1 MKIKKVLL
9 PIFALLVLASCNKE
23 IETYEKK
30 DVKVD
35 SVFDN
40 IEKKSE
46 EEKPEESKEEEKKEE
61 EANENKEEN
70 KQETEAN
77 NNNNNENNNQI
88 NNENNNN
95 NQNQAAQTRQTT
107 GLVNMRETPTANE
120 DNYILSVPQG
130 ENVEFLEEVYQGEIS
145 WSKVRYQNTTGFI
158 RSDLLDKK

>member
-23 IETYEKK
+23 VETYEKK

-46 EEKPEESKEEEKKEE
+46 EEKPEETKEEEKKEE
-61 EANENKEEN
+61 EKDQENKEEN
-70 KQETEAN
+70 KPQPEAN
-77 NNNNNENNNQI
+77 NNNNTEN

-107 GLVNMRETPTANE
+107 GLVNMRETPTADAE
-120 DNYILSVPQG
+120 NYILSIPQG
-130 ENVEFLEEVYQGEIS
+130 ENVEFIEEVYQGEIS

-158 RSDLLDKK
+158 RSDLLEKK

>member
-23 IETYEKK
+23 VETYEKK

-46 EEKPEESKEEEKKEE
+46 EEKPEETKEEEKKEE
-61 EANENKEEN
+61 EKDQENKEEN
-70 KQETEAN
+70 KPEAEAN
-77 NNNNNENNNQI
+77 NNNNTEN

-107 GLVNMRETPTANE
+107 GLVNMRETPTADAE
-120 DNYILSVPQG
+120 NYIRSIPQG
-130 ENVEFLEEVYQGEIS
+130 ENVEFIEEVYQGEIS

-158 RSDLLDKK
+158 RSDLLR

>member
-23 IETYEKK
+23 VETYEKK

-70 KQETEAN
+70 KQEAEAN
-77 NNNNNENNNQI
+77 NNNNNEN

-107 GLVNMRETPTANE
+107 VLVNMRETPTANE

-158 RSDLLDKK
+158 RSDLLEKK

>member
-23 IETYEKK
+23 VETYEKK

-46 EEKPEESKEEEKKEE
+46 EEKPEEKKEEEK
-61 EANENKEEN
+61 ANENKEEN
-70 KQETEAN
+70 QPQPEKN
-77 NNNNNENNNQI
+77 NND
-88 NNENNNN
+88 NNNN

-107 GLVNMRETPTANE
+107 GLVNMRETPTADE
-120 DNYILSVPQG
+120 ENYLLSIPQG
-130 ENVEFLEEVYQGEIS
+130 ENVEFIEEVYQGEVS

-158 RSDLLDKK
+158 RSDLLR

>member
-9 PIFALLVLASCNKE
+9 PVFALLVLTSCNKE
-23 IETYEKK
+23 VETYEKK

-46 EEKPEESKEEEKKEE
+46 EEKPEEAKEEEKKDE

-70 KQETEAN
+70 QPQPEAN
-77 NNNNNENNNQI
+77 NNNNNENNN
-88 NNENNNN
+88 ENNNN
-95 NQNQAAQTRQTT
+95 NQNQASQTRQTT
-107 GLVNMRETPTANE
+107 GLVNMRETPTADE
-120 DNYILSVPQG
+120 ENYILSIPQG

-158 RSDLLDKK
+158 RSDLLR

>member
-23 IETYEKK
+23 VETYEKK

-46 EEKPEESKEEEKKEE
+46 EEKPEETKEEEKKEE
-61 EANENKEEN
+61 EKDQENKEEN
-70 KQETEAN
+70 KPEAEAN
-77 NNNNNENNNQI
+77 NNNNTEN

-107 GLVNMRETPTANE
+107 GLVNMRETPTADAE
-120 DNYILSVPQG
+120 NYILSIPQG
-130 ENVEFLEEVYQGEIS
+130 ENVEFIEEVYQGEIS

-158 RSDLLDKK
+158 RSDLLR

>member
-23 IETYEKK
+23 VETYEKK

-61 EANENKEEN
+61 EKDQENKEEN
-70 KQETEAN
+70 KPQPEAN
-77 NNNNNENNNQI
+77 NNNNTEN

-158 RSDLLDKK
+158 RSDLLR

>member
-9 PIFALLVLASCNKE
+9 PIFTLLVLASCNKE
-23 IETYEKK
+23 VETYEKK

-46 EEKPEESKEEEKKEE
+46 EEKPEEAKEEDKKEE
-61 EANENKEEN
+61 VNENKEEN
-70 KQETEAN
+70 QPEAEAN
-77 NNNNNENNNQI
+77 NNNNNEN

-95 NQNQAAQTRQTT
+95 NQNQAAQTRQTV
-107 GLVNMRETPTANE
+107 GLVNMRETPTAE
-120 DNYILSVPQG
+120 EENYILSIPQG
-130 ENVEFLEEVYQGEIS
+130 ENVEFIEEVYQGEIS

-158 RSDLLDKK
+158 RSDLLR

>member
-9 PIFALLVLASCNKE
+9 PIFALLVLTSCNKE
-23 IETYEKK
+23 VETYEKK

-40 IEKKSE
+40 IEKISE
-46 EEKPEESKEEEKKEE
+46 EDKPEEAKEEEKKEE
-61 EANENKEEN
+61 EKPQENNQENQPQAEE
-70 KQETEAN
+70 N
-77 NNNNNENNNQI
+77 NNNNNENNNQN

-95 NQNQAAQTRQTT
+95 QNQQPQTRQTT
-107 GLVNMRETPTANE
+107 GLVNMRETPTADAE
-120 DNYILSVPQG
+120 NYILSIPQG

-158 RSDLLDKK
+158 RSDLLR

>member
-23 IETYEKK
+23 VETYEKK

-46 EEKPEESKEEEKKEE
+46 EEKPEEKKEEEKD
-61 EANENKEEN
+61 NENKEEN
-70 KQETEAN
+70 QPQPEAN
-77 NNNNNENNNQI
+77 NNNNNENNN
-88 NNENNNN
+88 N
-95 NQNQAAQTRQTT
+95 NQNQAVQTRQTT
-107 GLVNMRETPTANE
+107 GLVNMRETPTADE
-120 DNYILSVPQG
+120 ENYLLSIPQG

-158 RSDLLDKK
+158 RSDLLR

>member
-9 PIFALLVLASCNKE
+9 PIFALLVVTSCNKE
-23 IETYEKK
+23 VETYEKK

-70 KQETEAN
+70 KPEAEAN
-77 NNNNNENNNQI
+77 NNNNNENNNQ
-88 NNENNNN
+88 NNNN

>member
-23 IETYEKK
+23 VETYEKK

-46 EEKPEESKEEEKKEE
+46 EEKPEETKEEEKKEE
-61 EANENKEEN
+61 EKDQENKEEN
-70 KQETEAN
+70 KPQPEAN
-77 NNNNNENNNQI
+77 NNNNTEN

-107 GLVNMRETPTANE
+107 GLVNMRETPTADAE
-120 DNYILSVPQG
+120 NYILSIPQG
-130 ENVEFLEEVYQGEIS
+130 ENVEFIEEVYQGEIS

-158 RSDLLDKK
+158 RSDLLR

>member
-1 MKIKKVLL
+1 MKTKKVLL

-23 IETYEKK
+23 VETYEKK

-70 KQETEAN
+70 KPEAEAN
-77 NNNNNENNNQI
+77 NNNNNENNNQ
-88 NNENNNN
+88 NNNN

>member
-23 IETYEKK
+23 VETYEKK

-70 KQETEAN
+70 KQEAEAN
-77 NNNNNENNNQI
+77 NNNNNEN

-158 RSDLLDKK
+158 RSDLLEKK

>member
-9 PIFALLVLASCNKE
+9 PVFALLVLTSCNKE
-23 IETYEKK
+23 VETYEKK

-46 EEKPEESKEEEKKEE
+46 EEKPEEAKEEEKKDE

-70 KQETEAN
+70 HPQPEAN
-77 NNNNNENNNQI
+77 NNNNNEN

-107 GLVNMRETPTANE
+107 GLVNMRETPTADE
-120 DNYILSVPQG
+120 ENYILSIPQG
-130 ENVEFLEEVYQGEIS
+130 ENVEFIEEVYQGEIS

-158 RSDLLDKK
+158 RSDLLR

>member
-9 PIFALLVLASCNKE
+9 PIFALLVLTSCNKE
-23 IETYEKK
+23 VETYEKK

-35 SVFDN
+35 SVFGN

-46 EEKPEESKEEEKKEE
+46 DEKPEEAKEEEKKEE
-61 EANENKEEN
+61 EKPQENNQENQPQAEE
-70 KQETEAN
+70 N
-77 NNNNNENNNQI
+77 NNNN

-107 GLVNMRETPTANE
+107 GLVNMRETPTADAE
-120 DNYILSVPQG
+120 NYILSIPQG

-158 RSDLLDKK
+158 RSDLLR